1 MHDRGEWER
10 TDGRYADVGELEET
24 VMPKFMVVGSYTP
37 EGAKGLAKEGGTG
50 RRSAIMEAVESVG
63 GKVEAVYFAFGADDF
78 FIVLDLPDHAAA
90 AAIAVKAAE
99 SGTVASRMVLLMTPE
114 EMDAAVAKN
123 VKFRPPGA

>member
-1 MHDRGEWER
+1 
-10 TDGRYADVGELEET
+10 
-24 VMPKFMVVGSYTP
+24 MPKFMVVGSYTS

-50 RRSAIMEAVESVG
+50 RRAAITEAVESVG

-78 FIVLDLPDHAAA
+78 FVVLDLPDSSAA
-90 AAIAVKAAE
+90 AAIAVKAAQ
-99 SGTVASRMVLLMTPE
+99 SGTVASRMILLMTPE